1 MFAACMRCA
10 HAVRMRRA
18 HAACERCK
26 RGACTRTSTPAP
38 RRSSRAQHQKK
49 PGRSRLLVRLAM
61 PLIRST
67 LPSATPQLSAGG
79 LAMSANSTSSARGKM
94 SKERECTGRAVGCA
108 AAAAAAAAATSSR
121 AKTPEA
127 APQSM
132 CVRGAGASSRSA
144 AAAPASVWRIAAT
157 SASASCSAAARIA
170 SHVGVA
176 SSEIDASRSSSACCC
191 SVLSRCAPPCFST
204 AVRFTPCA
212 VGRDQRGADLSL
224 RPPSPPPS
232 PRIACSL
239 VAAPVRFA

>member
-1 MFAACMRCA
+1 MRCA
-10 HAVRMRRA
+10 HVVCTCGADTQLHMQRVCGARA
-18 HAACERCK
+18 CGAC
-26 RGACTRTSTPAP
+26 GACTRTSTPAP

-79 LAMSANSTSSARGKM
+79 LAMSANSTPSARGRM
-94 SKERECTGRAVGCA
+94 SNERECTGRAVGCA
-108 AAAAAAAAATSSR
+108 AAAATSLR

-132 CVRGAGASSRSA
+132 CVMGVGASSRSA
-144 AAAPASVWRIAAT
+144 VAASASARCIAAT
-157 SASASCSAAARIA
+157 SASASCSAASRIA

-176 SSEIDASRSSSACCC
+176 SSEMEASRSSSPCCC

-204 AVRFTPCA
+204 AVRLTPCA
-212 VGRDQRGADLSL
+212 VGCDQRGADLSL

-232 PRIACSL
+232 PRPACSL
-239 VAAPVRFA
+239 AASPVRFA